1 MRVNPQGAAAPESG
15 RSFTTDA
22 RRAQI
27 VTAAIETVAEL
38 GYARASF
45 AQIAKRAK
53 LSSVRLISYHF
64 DDKEDLFQALVDTVQ
79 EQARLAIQPRIRA
92 HREPA
97 AMLAAYIE
105 ANLDFLAEH
114 PVEVRALVDV
124 FANARRQDGSSLV
137 SSAGFD
143 TPVALLVQHLRDGQ
157 RSGAFR
163 PFDAEA
169 MATAIRASI
178 DAAANRISAGNSA
191 GSSAG
196 DGFDPRAYG
205 RELVTLFDLATRN
218 GEAS

>member
-1 MRVNPQGAAAPESG
+1 MRVNPQDAAAPESG
-15 RSFTTDA
+15 RTFVTDA

-45 AQIAKRAK
+45 AQIAKRAG

-64 DDKEDLFQALVDTVQ
+64 DDKGDLFQALVDTVQ
-79 EQARLAIQPRIRA
+79 EQARVAMQPRVRA
-92 HREPA
+92 QHEPA

-124 FANARRQDGSSLV
+124 LANARREDGSPLV
-137 SSAGFD
+137 SAAGFD

-169 MATAIRASI
+169 MAMAIRASI
-178 DAAANRISAGNSA
+178 DAAANRLAV
-191 GSSAG
+191 G
-196 DGFDPRAYG
+196 DDFDPRAYG
-205 RELVTLFDLATRN
+205 RELVTLFGLATAN
-218 GEAS
+218 GGAS

>member
-1 MRVNPQGAAAPESG
+1 MRVNPNDAPPAGG
-15 RSFTTDA
+15 RSFITDA
-22 RRAQI
+22 RRVQI

-79 EQARLAIQPRIRA
+79 EQARVFMQPRIRA
-92 HREPA
+92 HTEPGT
-97 AMLAAYIE
+97 MLAAYIE
-105 ANLDFLAEH
+105 ANLEFMAER
-114 PVEVRALVDV
+114 PVEVRALADV
-124 FANARRQDGSSLV
+124 LSNARREDGTPLV
-137 SSAGFD
+137 STAGFD

-178 DAAANRISAGNSA
+178 DAAANRLAVGT
-191 GSSAG
+191 
-196 DGFDPRAYG
+196 DFDARAYG

-218 GEAS
+218 EAVS

>member
-1 MRVNPQGAAAPESG
+1 MRVNPQGAGAADAPPAGG

-22 RRAQI
+22 RRVQI
-27 VTAAIETVAEL
+27 VAAAIGTVAEL

-79 EQARLAIQPRIRA
+79 EQVRVFMQPRIRA
-92 HREPA
+92 HREPG

-105 ANLDFLAEH
+105 ANLEFMADH
-114 PVEVRALVDV
+114 PVEMRALVDV
-124 FANARRQDGSSLV
+124 LANARREDGTPLV
-137 SSAGFD
+137 STAGFD

-157 RSGAFR
+157 HSGAFR
-163 PFDAEA
+163 SFDAVA

-178 DAAANRISAGNSA
+178 DAAANRLAVG
-191 GSSAG
+191 G
-196 DGFDPRAYG
+196 DFDPRAYG

-218 GEAS
+218 EAAS

>member
-1 MRVNPQGAAAPESG
+1 MRVNSNDTPPTGG
-15 RSFTTDA
+15 RSFITDA
-22 RRAQI
+22 RRVQI
-27 VTAAIETVAEL
+27 VTAAIEAVAEL

-79 EQARLAIQPRIRA
+79 EQARVFMQPRIRA
-92 HREPA
+92 HTEPGT
-97 AMLAAYIE
+97 MLAAYIE
-105 ANLDFLAEH
+105 ANLEFMAER

-124 FANARRQDGSSLV
+124 LGNARREDGTPLV
-137 SSAGFD
+137 SPAGFD

-178 DAAANRISAGNSA
+178 DAAANRLAVG
-191 GSSAG
+191 G
-196 DGFDPRAYG
+196 DYDARAYG
-205 RELVTLFDLATRN
+205 RELATLFDLATRN
-218 GEAS
+218 EAAS